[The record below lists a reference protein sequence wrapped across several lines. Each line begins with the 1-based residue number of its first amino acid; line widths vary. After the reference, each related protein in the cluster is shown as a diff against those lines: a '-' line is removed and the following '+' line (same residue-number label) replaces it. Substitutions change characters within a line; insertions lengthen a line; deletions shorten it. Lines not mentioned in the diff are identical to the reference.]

1 MGAPLAA
8 LAVLAAVSGGF
19 APAAFEGAGVW
30 TGRVGTEFGH
40 AWIQGWFLDQGCGD
54 GNLGQGFSEAVA
66 LGQTLL
72 LVLIELTDS
81 DRVLKSNQSGI

>member
-1 MGAPLAA
+1 MF
-8 LAVLAAVSGGF
+8 SN
-19 APAAFEGAGVW
+19 E
-30 TGRVGTEFGH
+30 
-40 AWIQGWFLDQGCGD
+40 GCGG